1 MGTDNKIVG
10 IVDDEIDITELFHDV
25 LSNKIR
31 GITVVSFNDPAIALE
46 HFGENKKNYTLI
58 ISDLRMPGMSGLE
71 LLKQARELNPNVRT
85 ILMTAYEVE
94 HDPVFQ
100 GYMKEGVIDSFIKKP
115 ITMNALCQ
123 EVSNL
128 ISVKQ
133 KRNK

>member
-10 IVDDEIDITELFHDV
+10 IVDDEIDITGLFHDV

-46 HFGENKKNYTLI
+46 HFGQNTKNYTLI
-58 ISDLRMPGMSGLE
+58 ISDLRMHGMSGLE

-123 EVSNL
+123 DVINL